1 MSLLQS
7 IWTTTWKSLA
17 FLIVWAIPLALF
29 IVPFQTQLKKAQ
41 EINPPAAQLY
51 FEFAS
56 VLAVVIAAFLF
67 VTFFDK
73 RTFVSLGFDSKHS
86 FHDLALGIAIGLLW
100 LGASLGILLLNGW
113 ATPQHTT
120 PISLSLLTLG
130 GIALLINVVTQEML
144 VRSYIFQTIQS
155 HFGMITAVIVSSILF
170 AALHAGVIKESW
182 LAAVNVFCAGILFGI
197 AYAVSG
203 NLWLPIAIHFAWN
216 VSLGPVLGLS
226 ISGQNPFRVTWQL
239 LKLQGPSMFTGGAFG
254 LEGSI
259 IVTATTILAI
269 VCVLWL
275 YRQQI

>member
-7 IWTTTWKSLA
+7 IWTVMWKSFA
-17 FLIVWAIPLALF
+17 FIIAWAIPLALF
-29 IVPFQTQLKKAQ
+29 IVPFQAQLKKAQ
-41 EINPPAAQLY
+41 ETNPPAAQLY
-51 FEFAS
+51 FELAS
-56 VLAVVIAAFLF
+56 VLAIVITAFLF
-67 VTFFDK
+67 VTFVDK

-86 FHDLALGIAIGLLW
+86 FYDFALGIAIGLLW
-100 LGASLGILLLNGW
+100 LGASLGILLIKGW
-113 ATPQHTT
+113 ATPQHST

-155 HFGMITAVIVSSILF
+155 SFGVITAVIVSSILF

-182 LAAVNVFCAGILFGI
+182 LAAVNVLCAGILFGI
-197 AYAVSG
+197 AYAVSR

-239 LKLQGPSMFTGGAFG
+239 LKLQGPSFFTGGAFG

-269 VCVLWL
+269 ACILWL
-275 YRQQI
+275 YKQQI